1 MSIILLA
8 DDSPHAQRMGERILR
23 DEGFEV
29 VSVTNGET
37 ALLRMLDVD
46 PDLVI
51 ADAFLPG
58 CDGFDLCRKLKTS
71 HRHVRVILTAGMLE
85 TFDEED
91 ARRAGSDAILKKPFE
106 ASVVMKTI
114 RPLIQEAQLARGLF
128 AEVMTAAQPMEP
140 SDSKPE
146 PAKAAP
152 VSQESERIEAA
163 ITLALDAALPALIR
177 EITEKVLVALG
188 H

>member
-1 MSIILLA
+1 MSMILLA

-23 DEGFEV
+23 EEGFEV
-29 VSVTNGET
+29 VSVTNGVT
-37 ALLRMLDVD
+37 ALLRMYDVD

-58 CDGFDLCRKLKTS
+58 CNGFELCRRIKAS
-71 HRHVRVILTAGMLE
+71 HRHVRVILTAGLLE

-106 ASVVMKTI
+106 ASVVMQTI
-114 RPLIQEAQLARGLF
+114 RPLVHDAHLARGLF
-128 AEVMTAAQPMEP
+128 AEVMAAAQPTGSAVPSAEP
-140 SDSKPE
+140 KSS
-146 PAKAAP
+146 PASPDA
-152 VSQESERIEAA
+152 ERIEAA